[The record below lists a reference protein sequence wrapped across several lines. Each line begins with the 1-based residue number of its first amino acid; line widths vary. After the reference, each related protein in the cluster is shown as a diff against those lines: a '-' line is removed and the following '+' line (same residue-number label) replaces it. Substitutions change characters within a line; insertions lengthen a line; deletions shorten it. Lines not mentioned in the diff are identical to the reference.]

1 MQRVSRNL
9 MKARQYRVSV
19 KRERSVRRAGEEL
32 AKHVLSQGP
41 SMGSVA
47 GEEGVREMRTV
58 FWLVLGQPRK
68 QVQ

>member
-1 MQRVSRNL
+1 MCS
-9 MKARQYRVSV
+9 K
-19 KRERSVRRAGEEL
+19 EL

-41 SMGSVA
+41 SVGSVA

-58 FWLVLGQPRK
+58 FWPVLGQPRE